1 MPLAIWHGQVVAD
14 SERTIVL
21 GGIHY
26 FPQGA
31 VRSDLLRTSGT
42 RRWCPNQGEA
52 RHYHLLMQDTLQRDG
67 AWYFPHPAPS
77 ASRIAGYVAFCTE
90 VEVVETQKP
99 EPALV

>member
-1 MPLAIWHGQVVAD
+1 MPRAVWNGQVIAD

-21 GGIHY
+21 DGTHY

-42 RRWCPNQGEA
+42 RRWCPDQGEA
-52 RHYHLLMQDTLQRDG
+52 RYYHLLIEGTIQRDA

-77 ASRIAGYVAFCTE
+77 AGRVAGYVAFGHE
-90 VEVVETQKP
+90 VEVVEN
-99 EPALV
+99 EALALV